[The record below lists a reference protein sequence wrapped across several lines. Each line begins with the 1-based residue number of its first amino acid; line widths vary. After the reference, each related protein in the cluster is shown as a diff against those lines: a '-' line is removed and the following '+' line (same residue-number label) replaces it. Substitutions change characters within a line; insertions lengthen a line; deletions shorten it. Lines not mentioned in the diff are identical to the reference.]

1 VFSAGQGEG
10 GSGLKSDK
18 KEEKMDHKK
27 QVKALFAAE
36 SRGDVEAIVE
46 LMAEDAVLL
55 MGCLRIEDP
64 KAKVRYEGKQEIR
77 DLYSEQVKARGN
89 FSIEAVNYIQEGDM
103 VAAEWIV
110 KRGQDG
116 TDVRRGVDLF
126 RFRDDKI
133 VHGVVY
139 VDLASLPGFRS

>member
-1 VFSAGQGEG
+1 
-10 GSGLKSDK
+10 
-18 KEEKMDHKK
+18 MDHKK

-55 MGCLRIEDP
+55 MGCLRIEDRA
-64 KAKVRYEGKQEIR
+64 AKVKYKGKQEIR

-89 FSIEAVNYIQEGDM
+89 FSIEAVNCIQEGDM
-103 VAAEWIV
+103 VAVEWIV

-126 RFRDDKI
+126 QFRHDKI
-133 VHGVVY
+133 VRGAVY
-139 VDLASLPGFRS
+139 VDLASLPFPSLPFPSLPGFRCPNSN